1 MAGNGW
7 KLRASRKEAKRES
20 DKDTV
25 DGSKLL
31 ELAVS
36 SVLCLLSFQ
45 MQGYYTA
52 RDIALVVVQACSRAV
67 SINQTCKD
75 LKRCPDESTVRHHL
89 AKLSMRS
96 LERSVNEILP
106 KWAVKLLPRRLLKV
120 AVDLTYVPYHGK
132 PNKSAAELKNGPAKH
147 GTTWFHVYASAYVI
161 LYGRRYTLA
170 LRYARRHE
178 RLTSVIGCLLNRLEE
193 LDVSVGCLY
202 LDRGFYTIEVV
213 NYLKRRR
220 VPFVM
225 PVVCRGRSGGV
236 RNLLKTKKGY
246 STEYTMKNAAK
257 RREASFFVHVVRIY
271 FMSRYG
277 KHGSQCY
284 GYALHPLS
292 VVSLGRVFDEYRK
305 RFGIESSYR
314 MMNVSRART
323 SSRDPK
329 RRLLFVAVSFILI
342 NTWVY
347 VKWESVSVPV
357 GGRYGRRVIDELL
370 PYRTVL
376 MMVCTVVTRVYG
388 AVTRV
393 ALRP

>member
-7 KLRASRKEAKRES
+7 KLRASRKDSKNTS
-20 DKDTV
+20 DKDVV

-52 RDIALVVVQACSRAV
+52 RDVALVVVQACSRAV

-75 LKRCPDESTVRHHL
+75 LKRSPDQSTVRHHL
-89 AKLSMRS
+89 AKLSIRS
-96 LERSVNEILP
+96 LEKSINEILP
-106 KWAVKLLPRRLLKV
+106 RWAVKLLPRRALKI

-132 PNKSAAELKNGPAKH
+132 PKRSASELRNGPAKH

-170 LRYARRHE
+170 LKYARRHE
-178 RLTSVIGCLLNRLEE
+178 PLTYVLGCLLNRLEE
-193 LDVSVGCLY
+193 LHVDIGCLY
-202 LDRGFYTIEVV
+202 LDRGFYTIEVI
-213 NYLKRRR
+213 NYLKRRKI
-220 VPFVM
+220 PFVM
-225 PVVCRGRSGGV
+225 PVVCRGKKGGT
-236 RNLLKTKKGY
+236 RALLRTKKSY
-246 STEYTMKNAAK
+246 TTEYTMRNAAK
-257 RREASFFVHVVRIY
+257 HREASFFVHVVRIY
-271 FMSRYG
+271 LKSRYG
-277 KHGSQCY
+277 KHGSACY
-284 GYALHPLS
+284 GYVVYPLS
-292 VVSLGRVFDEYRK
+292 VVSLKRVFDEYRK

-376 MMVCTVVTRVYG
+376 MMICTVVIRVYG